1 MNTIKI
7 FTIGFTQKSAEQF
20 FTALSKAGVKR
31 VVDIRLNNV
40 SQLAGFA
47 KRDDLCYFLK
57 VINRIEYVH
66 IPELAPTKE
75 ILDEYRKNKGNWTV
89 YEQQFIQL
97 LKTREIERKLSHEM
111 TDGDCLLCSEDKPDF
126 CHRRLVA
133 EYLKEK
139 WQNIEIRHLTV

>member
-1 MNTIKI
+1 MNKIKI

-20 FTALSKAGVKR
+20 FTTLSKAGVKR
-31 VVDIRLNNV
+31 VIDIRLNNM

-57 VINRIEYVH
+57 AISGIKYVH

-89 YEQQFIQL
+89 YEHQFMEL
-97 LKTREIERKLSHEM
+97 LKTREVEKKLYHEM

-126 CHRRLVA
+126 CHRRIVA
-133 EYLKEK
+133 EYLKET
-139 WQNIEIRHLTV
+139 WENTEIRHLTV